1 MQTPQPV
8 LDAFYDLKKKIV
20 ELSVDDETA
29 KLLMKSLASLEHE
42 IARTQREVAPSL
54 DEIDMMICR
63 HREPSD
69 LKKAAGPSKAMQNYV
84 KNEQVLSARRL
95 DWVIAYG
102 KLCTARCDLAEAEA
116 EEKRLSDL
124 YTKYL
129 D

>member
-1 MQTPQPV
+1 MQPQPV
-8 LDAFYDLKKKIV
+8 LDAFYNLKKKIV
-20 ELSVDDETA
+20 ELSVDDETT
-29 KLLMKSLASLEHE
+29 KSLIESLASLEHE
-42 IARTQREVAPSL
+42 LNRAQDEVAPSL
-54 DEIDMMICR
+54 DEIDMMLCK
-63 HREPSD
+63 HREPSN

-84 KNEQVLSARRL
+84 KNEQALSVKRI

>member
-1 MQTPQPV
+1 MQPQPV
-8 LDAFYDLKKKIV
+8 LDAFYNLKKKIV
-20 ELSVDDETA
+20 ELSVDDETT
-29 KLLMKSLASLEHE
+29 KSLIESLASLEHE
-42 IARTQREVAPSL
+42 LNRAQDEIAPSL
-54 DEIDMMICR
+54 DEIDMMLCK
-63 HREPSD
+63 HREPSN

-84 KNEQVLSARRL
+84 KNEQALSVKRM

>member
-1 MQTPQPV
+1 MQPQPV
-8 LDAFYDLKKKIV
+8 LDAFYNLKKKIV
-20 ELSVDDETA
+20 ELSVDDETT
-29 KLLMKSLASLEHE
+29 KSLIESLASLEHE
-42 IARTQREVAPSL
+42 LNRAQDEVAPSL
-54 DEIDMMICR
+54 DEIDMMLCK
-63 HREPSD
+63 HREPSN

-84 KNEQVLSARRL
+84 KNEQALSVKRM